1 MLNWHKKRPYTRDL
15 PWNPFPQ
22 QISYLLKMLMESKD
36 VSTDLVFDEMS
47 YRRMGIYEQQTIRNV
62 SFIKFV

>member
-1 MLNWHKKRPYTRDL
+1 
-15 PWNPFPQ
+15 
-22 QISYLLKMLMESKD
+22 MESKD

-47 YRRMGIYEQQTIRNV
+47 YRRMGYYEKQTIRNV